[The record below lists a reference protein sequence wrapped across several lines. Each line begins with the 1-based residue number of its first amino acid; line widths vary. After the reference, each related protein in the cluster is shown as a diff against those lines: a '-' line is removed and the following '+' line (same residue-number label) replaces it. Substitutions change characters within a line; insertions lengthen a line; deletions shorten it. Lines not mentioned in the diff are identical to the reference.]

1 MVSGCNKKYISSICK
16 YLLVSR
22 CYVRYHGTFGYP
34 YNLGKPNVGS
44 AGWVFI
50 IIIIIIDR
58 LIDNVIANNKTLR

>member
-1 MVSGCNKKYISSICK
+1 M
-16 YLLVSR
+16 SR